1 MISFLLYKTKK
12 IKIGTLIALPILTF
26 YLSFVFTITLIDR
39 IPTTVPTYQLDLFWS
54 YKAIAAGRTN
64 LIAEVI
70 DNVILFIPIGIL
82 IMFIMARKFRW
93 LGITIGILLSVF
105 IEVSQLIFHRGL
117 FEFDDII
124 HNSLGMLIGVG
135 IFLLAS
141 WIGKKIKYR

>member
-1 MISFLLYKTKK
+1 MPLL
-12 IKIGTLIALPILTF
+12 AF
-26 YLSFVFTITLIDR
+26 YLSFVFTITLFDR
-39 IPTTVPTYQLDLFWS
+39 IPTTLPKYQLTLFWS
-54 YKAIAAGRTN
+54 YKAISYGRSD

-70 DNVILFIPIGIL
+70 ANVLLFIPIGIL
-82 IMFIMARKFRW
+82 IMFIVARKLRW

-135 IFLLAS
+135 IFLLVS
-141 WIGKKIKYR
+141 WIGKRIKTKHHLQSN